1 MKTTRAI
8 HFLYEVR
15 VERCPQHVSK
25 AWGLYY
31 FLFVFFFVKNCNQAE
46 SLLIKPPPRESLSY
60 KRYSSHRHVLFHR
73 NDVIA
78 KESSSHIIPAMPSMS
93 QPNETA
99 HNGTLEDVLVSNVIN
114 GTELEESDVSEES
127 SSSLVKKN
135 YLTWMLGGQMRGSRR
150 WQRPFRFKKGER
162 SSKDDVRF
170 DISNRRDQSIH
181 RNETIEVFKKS
192 VLNATAIDPAL
203 NATNH
208 NSESD
213 VDNESLSTKDKVNEI
228 QETSVVHVN
237 ETTWKRQYKN
247 SKIVSSKTRKK
258 SSSKKSNSTSLVTSL
273 PNDSFLTVKDLEI
286 ILRSNEFI
294 RRDDLEESIRQE
306 GFFKKQQA
314 SQLAFPQSSEVTK
327 QSIIFGSTISAS
339 ILSALIGITIYPGLW
354 LVGLV
359 LGTNFGYRISSAN
372 SIESSFNLFEKLVLA
387 VGERVAVIYL
397 KIYDFWQGMW
407 YLYKTGQLSY
417 DYMKQYQAIDEKY
430 RIQAKIDA
438 WNARFQQGKK
448 DFDKW
453 EKDNEVGR
461 KVLAGLRTVWLI
473 EENSFKRTTKKKTV
487 KRKYRVV
494 EFTKKV
500 CNWLGLLAFAIW
512 DAVTGAGISKLN
524 DLANGVKMSVLEL
537 NFEESAKMLGGGFM
551 ALFAINL
558 AVAAFEVSPK
568 ALSFTAFFA
577 GSLFPEWIQDMYQN
591 IRNLVVG
598 TTGKSLAEKR
608 SHQISKEATKQPRKP
623 DTITGVSGVFGK
635 IQNFQMPQFDKA
647 VTKKRRDF
655 SLPTISFPKRK
666 KKREVW
672 GGIYKRR

>member
-1 MKTTRAI
+1 
-8 HFLYEVR
+8 
-15 VERCPQHVSK
+15 
-25 AWGLYY
+25 
-31 FLFVFFFVKNCNQAE
+31 
-46 SLLIKPPPRESLSY
+46 
-60 KRYSSHRHVLFHR
+60 
-73 NDVIA
+73 
-78 KESSSHIIPAMPSMS
+78 MPSITSS

-487 KRKYRVV
+487 KRKYR
-494 EFTKKV
+494 
-500 CNWLGLLAFAIW
+500 
-512 DAVTGAGISKLN
+512 
-524 DLANGVKMSVLEL
+524 
-537 NFEESAKMLGGGFM
+537 
-551 ALFAINL
+551 
-558 AVAAFEVSPK
+558 
-568 ALSFTAFFA
+568 
-577 GSLFPEWIQDMYQN
+577 
-591 IRNLVVG
+591 
-598 TTGKSLAEKR
+598 
-608 SHQISKEATKQPRKP
+608 
-623 DTITGVSGVFGK
+623 
-635 IQNFQMPQFDKA
+635 
-647 VTKKRRDF
+647 
-655 SLPTISFPKRK
+655 
-666 KKREVW
+666 
-672 GGIYKRR
+672 

>member
-1 MKTTRAI
+1 MKGTLAMPYFI
-8 HFLYEVR
+8 NMYEVR

-25 AWGLYY
+25 AWRLYY
-31 FLFVFFFVKNCNQAE
+31 VFFVFFFVKNCNQAE
-46 SLLIKPPPRESLSY
+46 SLLTKPPPQEPLSY
-60 KRYSSHRHVLFHR
+60 KRYSSYRHVLFHR

-78 KESSSHIIPAMPSMS
+78 KKPSSHIMPAMSSITSS

-99 HNGTLEDVLVSNVIN
+99 NNGTLEDVLVSNDVN
-114 GTELEESDVSEES
+114 GTELEESVVGEES
-127 SSSLVKKN
+127 SSLPVKKTF
-135 YLTWMLGGQMRGSRR
+135 LSWILGGQMRGSRR

-162 SSKDDVRF
+162 SSKDDAGF
-170 DISNRRDQSIH
+170 DISNRRDQMTH
-181 RNETIEVFKKS
+181 RNETIGGLKKS
-192 VLNATAIDPAL
+192 VLNATVIDPVL

-208 NSESD
+208 YSESD
-213 VDNESLSTKDKVNEI
+213 VDNESLSTKDKVNFI
-228 QETSVVHVN
+228 KETNSAHVN
-237 ETTWKRQYKN
+237 ETTWKRQYKD
-247 SKIVSSKTRKK
+247 SKIVSSKSRKK

-306 GFFKKQQA
+306 GFFKKQKSAKQA

-327 QSIIFGSTISAS
+327 QSIIFGTTISAS

-372 SIESSFNLFEKLVLA
+372 SIESSFNLFEKSVLA
-387 VGERVAVIYL
+387 VGERVAAIYL

-473 EENSFKRTTKKKTV
+473 EENSLKRTSKKKTV
-487 KRKYRVV
+487 KRKYR
-494 EFTKKV
+494 
-500 CNWLGLLAFAIW
+500 
-512 DAVTGAGISKLN
+512 
-524 DLANGVKMSVLEL
+524 
-537 NFEESAKMLGGGFM
+537 
-551 ALFAINL
+551 
-558 AVAAFEVSPK
+558 
-568 ALSFTAFFA
+568 
-577 GSLFPEWIQDMYQN
+577 
-591 IRNLVVG
+591 
-598 TTGKSLAEKR
+598 
-608 SHQISKEATKQPRKP
+608 
-623 DTITGVSGVFGK
+623 
-635 IQNFQMPQFDKA
+635 
-647 VTKKRRDF
+647 
-655 SLPTISFPKRK
+655 
-666 KKREVW
+666 
-672 GGIYKRR
+672 